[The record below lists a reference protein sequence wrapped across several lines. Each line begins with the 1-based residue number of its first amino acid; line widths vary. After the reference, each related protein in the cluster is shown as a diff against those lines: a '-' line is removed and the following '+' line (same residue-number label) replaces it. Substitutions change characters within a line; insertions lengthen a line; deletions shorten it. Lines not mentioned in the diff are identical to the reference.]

1 MMLVHYNYKHIYFT
15 IMNKKLLFSALLAI
29 ILPVLVSCDDSDDAD
44 DKKYEAPYAL
54 YVLNEGSWGKNNAS
68 ISGIAPGN
76 FEGQCDRD
84 IYSDANGKALGDVA
98 QDLVYDD
105 DTHCLFVSVSE
116 SRYIAKLDDR
126 GRELVRY
133 ATGDKGQPRSLELE
147 NGYLYVSMYGD
158 AVAKF
163 DTASLSLVAS
173 VKVGTYPEQMA
184 IEDDMLAV
192 CNSGWGN
199 ENTLSIIDLRTFSVV
214 KTITLP
220 HANPQHIIACN
231 GRFYCNTSE
240 YDENWNSVS
249 NIVEVNTKDWSVKDI
264 TDGFYLTEGD
274 DIVYIV
280 KQEVDYSTIPY
291 SYKNTFKTYNTK
303 TGTLGNDFLSA
314 SNRETLVD
322 EGIYSISY
330 DDDTKTMYICVSQQE
345 GAEYVNSTV
354 MSYDARSNVNTGYA
368 YTGVLAK
375 KVVVAR

>member
-1 MMLVHYNYKHIYFT
+1 MPI
-15 IMNKKLLFSALLAI
+15 
-29 ILPVLVSCDDSDDAD
+29 
-44 DKKYEAPYAL
+44 
-54 YVLNEGSWGKNNAS
+54 
-68 ISGIAPGN
+68 
-76 FEGQCDRD
+76 
-84 IYSDANGKALGDVA
+84 
-98 QDLVYDD
+98 
-105 DTHCLFVSVSE
+105 
-116 SRYIAKLDDR
+116 
-126 GRELVRY
+126 
-133 ATGDKGQPRSLELE
+133 RS
-147 NGYLYVSMYGD
+147 
-158 AVAKF
+158 
-163 DTASLSLVAS
+163 T
-173 VKVGTYPEQMA
+173 T
-184 IEDDMLAV
+184 
-192 CNSGWGN
+192 
-199 ENTLSIIDLRTFSVV
+199 
-214 KTITLP
+214 
-220 HANPQHIIACN
+220 
-231 GRFYCNTSE
+231 E

-354 MSYDARSNVNTGYA
+354 MSYDARNYVNTGYA